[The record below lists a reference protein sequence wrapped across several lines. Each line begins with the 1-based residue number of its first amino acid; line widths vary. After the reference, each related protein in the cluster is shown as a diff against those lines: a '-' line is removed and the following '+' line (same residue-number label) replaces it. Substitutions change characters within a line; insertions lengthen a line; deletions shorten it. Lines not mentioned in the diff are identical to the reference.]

1 MTVSDNEDAVGRG
14 EGEAVVAAVQTG
26 DESTFASLAE
36 RHRRELRV
44 HCYRML
50 GNLDDAEDLVQ
61 ETFARAWR
69 NRAGFEG
76 RSTFRAWLYRI
87 ATNACLDTIK
97 RDKRRV
103 QIVALPPTSDRPPS
117 FDEVPWLQ
125 PIPDQLLA
133 GAAGAELEPD
143 AVVVAKETIELAFL
157 AAIQHLAPRPR
168 AVVILRDVLG
178 WSAGETAEALDGSVP
193 AVNSALQRAR
203 ARLQALGRPGR
214 LEWSP
219 VQPPTDDERLLVQ
232 RYMDAHAR
240 ADAAAVIELLG
251 DEVRFSMPPDEARF
265 EGRDAV
271 AGFFRE
277 LFGPDNP
284 GDWRLVATHAN
295 GQLAAANYVRAWGE
309 SEYRALTL
317 DVFRIEDSFLVE
329 ITTFGADRFP
339 AFGLPPTLP
348 ASELT

>member
-1 MTVSDNEDAVGRG
+1 MSDNDETPDRG
-14 EGEAVVAAVQTG
+14 EREAVVVAVQTG
-26 DESTFASLAE
+26 DESTFASLVE
-36 RHRRELRV
+36 RHRRELQV

-50 GNLDDAEDLVQ
+50 GNLEDAEDLVQ

-69 NRAGFEG
+69 NRAGFKG
-76 RSTFRAWLYRI
+76 RSTYRAWLYRI

-97 RDKRRV
+97 RNKRRV
-103 QIVALPPTSDRPPS
+103 KVVDLPPTADRRPS
-117 FDEVPWLQ
+117 YDEVPWLQ
-125 PIPDQLLA
+125 PFPDQLLA
-133 GAAGAELEPD
+133 GAAEAEFDPD

-157 AAIQHLAPRPR
+157 AAIQHLPPRQR
-168 AVVILRDVLG
+168 AVLILRDVLG

-203 ARLQALGRPGR
+203 ARLQELGRPGR
-214 LEWSP
+214 LEWAP
-219 VQPPTDDERLLVQ
+219 LQPPTDDERLLVQ

-251 DEVRFSMPPDEARF
+251 DEIRFSMPPQEIRF
-265 EGRDAV
+265 AGRDAV
-271 AGFFRE
+271 AAFFRQ

-309 SEYRALTL
+309 SEYRAFTM
-317 DVFRIEDSFLVE
+317 DVFNIEHSVLVE
-329 ITTFGADRFP
+329 ITTFGPDLFP

-348 ASELT
+348 AAQST